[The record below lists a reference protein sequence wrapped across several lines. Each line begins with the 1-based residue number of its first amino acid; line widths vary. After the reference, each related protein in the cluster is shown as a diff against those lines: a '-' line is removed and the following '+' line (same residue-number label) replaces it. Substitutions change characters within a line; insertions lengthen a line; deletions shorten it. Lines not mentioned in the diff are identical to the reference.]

1 MKEEDFTNALV
12 HIMFICKTY
21 MFYPGYVENLIFII
35 DTNHMSFFNFP
46 FGTVKTIINTTS
58 KYFPH
63 TLEKVFIMNPS
74 FSLYLVWKIFDCMKN

>member
-1 MKEEDFTNALV
+1 
-12 HIMFICKTY
+12 
-21 MFYPGYVENLIFII
+21 MFYPGYVENMVFII

-46 FGTVKTIINTTS
+46 FYAAKAVIQTTS

-74 FSLYLVWKIFDCMKN
+74 MSLYCVWKIFDRKKNL